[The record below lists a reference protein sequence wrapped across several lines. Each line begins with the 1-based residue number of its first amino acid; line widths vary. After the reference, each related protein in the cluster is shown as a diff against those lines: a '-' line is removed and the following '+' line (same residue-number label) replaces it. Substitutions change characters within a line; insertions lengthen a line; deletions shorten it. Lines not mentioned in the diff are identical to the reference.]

1 MSDYSDQIN
10 KALLAHGAWKQ
21 RLQSAVSAGASEF
34 SVAQVEVD
42 NRCDFGKWFYG
53 LPAGLRST
61 DAAGKIRTLHAE
73 FHEEAARILGL
84 ALQGKKDQAL
94 KALGQGEK
102 YSLASGQ
109 LALAL
114 KQWEKVL
121 TGG

>member
-21 RLQSAVSAGASEF
+21 RLQSVVDVGTSEF
-34 SVAQVEVD
+34 SVSQVQVD
-42 NRCDFGKWFYG
+42 NHCDFGKWFYG
-53 LPAGLRST
+53 LPTGLRST
-61 DAAGKIRTLHAE
+61 DHAGKIQTLHAE
-73 FHEEAARILGL
+73 FHKEAARILDL
-84 ALQGKKDQAL
+84 ALQGKKDQVQ

-114 KQWEKVL
+114 KQWERAL
-121 TGG
+121 ADG